1 MKKVLTASLLAAG
14 IVLVTGCASG
24 RSPVNNGL
32 IYSDVKGSESAGAAE
47 TSSRHGMSCASNILG
62 LFAYGDA
69 SAHTAAGNGGV
80 IVVARIVK
88 RCVTFESATG
98 GGEGGVVKNCVTP
111 YVS

>member
-80 IVVARIVK
+80 SKIHSVDYSTNTVLGLWARSCTIVY
-88 RCVTFESATG
+88 
-98 GGEGGVVKNCVTP
+98 GE
-111 YVS
+111 